1 MDIGSRDKRQR
12 TGYSNTYD
20 VGEDVLGHG
29 RDATKNFDIW
39 INCGLYS
46 FEDEDG
52 GAKRD
57 RRGRKRSKSV
67 TSLLDLVLTMVKTVP
82 KFMDA
87 AVGAKKK
94 RFRG

>member
-1 MDIGSRDKRQR
+1 MDTDNRDKRQR
-12 TGYSNTYD
+12 TGYSHSYD

-52 GAKRD
+52 GARPN

-67 TSLLDLVLTMVKTVP
+67 TGLFDLILTI
-82 KFMDA
+82 
-87 AVGAKKK
+87 
-94 RFRG
+94 

>member
-1 MDIGSRDKRQR
+1 MDTDNRDKRQR
-12 TGYSNTYD
+12 TGYSDSYN

-52 GAKRD
+52 SARPD
-57 RRGRKRSKSV
+57 RRGRKRSKPI
-67 TSLLDLVLTMVKTVP
+67 TSLFDSILTIVQVVP
-82 KFMDA
+82 KFLYA
-87 AVGAKKK
+87 AVGARKK
-94 RFRG
+94 